1 MKFSVSAMYCHFR
14 YMSLPDYIIMS
25 KHLYFFMCILSSMLE
40 FASSIAHAATQWFL
54 LASVVSITNI
64 ALTNIW
70 QYALFMLGWNGTWN
84 QQWEENGN
92 LKANFITFCCFCF
105 WCVVFMQDE
114 NMNVTCYFDVL
125 LNVNMR
131 YCIWFDVVVNG
142 LKILVYM
149 TYGLKWLF

>member
-1 MKFSVSAMYCHFR
+1 MKFSVSAIVNCHFR

-25 KHLYFFMCILSSMLE
+25 EHLYFFLCILSSMLE
-40 FASSIAHAATQWFL
+40 FASSCSNAMMS
-54 LASVVSITNI
+54 ASFSSFHHKSCPQ
-64 ALTNIW
+64 TNIW